1 MALANGAL
9 VQLKKPAAKNKVWR
23 IPSLNDLELLRAAHV
38 TQSFPKH
45 THERYAVGVI
55 ERGALGF
62 FYRGENV
69 VAAPGD
75 VNLCVPG
82 EVHTGQPALPE
93 GWSYRMFY
101 LEART
106 LQRVAADVAV
116 RPRELPFF
124 QAGVLRDPFLARKI
138 YGLHRLLEQPDTPL
152 LEQETLLLGVL
163 AQLITRHA
171 DAPLPVAREGREP
184 RAVTQVKDYLEAH
197 YAEAVSLETLSRQ
210 TQLSRYHLV
219 RIFRKAVG
227 VPPHAYLRQ
236 VRVAHAKT
244 LLASG
249 QTPAEVA
256 LATGFTDQSHL
267 TRWFKRLWGFT
278 PGQYRCSN
286 AVQDSSTS
294 D

>member
-1 MALANGAL
+1 MQ
-9 VQLKKPAAKNKVWR
+9 VKSAAKSKVWR
-23 IPSLNDLELLRAAHV
+23 IPGLSDLELLRAEHL

-55 ERGALGF
+55 ERGALGY

-75 VNLCVPG
+75 INLCIPG
-82 EVHTGQPALPE
+82 EVHTGQSALPG

-101 LEART
+101 LDARL
-106 LQRVAADVAV
+106 LQNVAAEISDK
-116 RPRELPFF
+116 PRQLPFF
-124 QAGVLRDPFLARKI
+124 RSGVIADVSLAQSV
-138 YGLHRLLEQPDTPL
+138 YSSHCQLEQTNISR
-152 LEQETLLLGVL
+152 LEQETLLLDVL

-171 DAPLPVAREGREP
+171 DEPLAAARVGREP
-184 RAVTQVKDYLEAH
+184 HAVTQVKAYLETH
-197 YAEAVSLETLSRQ
+197 YAEAVSLERLSLL

-227 VPPHAYLRQ
+227 IPPHAYLRQ
-236 VRVAHAKT
+236 VRIRHAKA
-244 LLASG
+244 LLALG
-249 QTPAEVA
+249 HPPAEVA

-278 PGQYRCSN
+278 PGQYSYSN
-286 AVQDSSTS
+286 TVQDSAVSG
-294 D
+294 